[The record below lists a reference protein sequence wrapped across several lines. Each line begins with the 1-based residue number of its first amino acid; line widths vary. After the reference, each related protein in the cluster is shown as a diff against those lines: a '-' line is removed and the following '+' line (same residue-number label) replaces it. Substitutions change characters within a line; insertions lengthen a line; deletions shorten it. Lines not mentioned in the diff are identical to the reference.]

1 MDYTDVTITILTVF
15 TSAGFLKFLE
25 TRFKAKAK
33 RTKLETKNS
42 DGSLYRADLKSRV
55 LKLESLLDDQIDQK
69 DELMNKIILLTGT
82 VEALKVKVEYLTKEN
97 KSLKTINANFSKKT
111 NQNPNPFKIN

>member
-1 MDYTDVTITILTVF
+1 MNYTDVIITVITVF

-25 TRFKAKAK
+25 TRLKAKVANSK
-33 RTKLETKNS
+33 YEKKNS

-55 LKLESLLDDQIDQK
+55 LKLESLLDETMEDK
-69 DELMNKIILLTGT
+69 DELIGKILVLTGK

-97 KSLKTINANFSKKT
+97 KNLKTINANFSKR
-111 NQNPNPFKIN
+111 NPNNYKN